1 MAGRRGSTCDAYS
14 KREYP
19 ARVRLTVTKRRLIYV
34 LSKGAVRVVVHRPA
48 TVDELELSA
57 RNELPRESSGR
68 VVLLRPPHLEE
79 RDLAVDE
86 AARWVARKR
95 VDDGRDDRLDGSA
108 LDLVVEAAVEV
119 SDSLEPAYVY
129 K

>member
-57 RNELPRESSGR
+57 RDELPRESS
-68 VVLLRPPHLEE
+68 
-79 RDLAVDE
+79 
-86 AARWVARKR
+86 VA
-95 VDDGRDDRLDGSA
+95 SSC
-108 LDLVVEAAVEV
+108 
-119 SDSLEPAYVY
+119 SDHHISKNEISQ
-129 K
+129 